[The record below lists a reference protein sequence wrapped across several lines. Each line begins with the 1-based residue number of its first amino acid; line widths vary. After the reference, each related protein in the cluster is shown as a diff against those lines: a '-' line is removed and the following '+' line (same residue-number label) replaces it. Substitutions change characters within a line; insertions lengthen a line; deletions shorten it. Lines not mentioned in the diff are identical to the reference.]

1 MTCAELELLLCDY
14 LDGTLEPERR
24 REVEQH
30 LASCPLCAEVARD
43 AASAAAYL
51 RQVPPVEAPPELVT
65 RILFELGAAGEQAQ
79 RRRGLGAL
87 LRRFAEPVLQPRL
100 AMGMAMTILSI
111 SMLAR
116 FAGISVRQIEP
127 ADLSPVRLWEAVDD
141 KIHRTWAR
149 AVKFYESL
157 RLVYE
162 VRSRLR
168 ELTAPEEESAPPAG
182 EPQAPQDSPGP
193 AAPQRAP

>member
-14 LDGTLEPERR
+14 LDGALEPERR
-24 REVEQH
+24 RQVDQH
-30 LASCPLCAEVARD
+30 LASCSLCAELARD

-51 RQVPPVEAPPELVT
+51 RQVPPVEPPPELVT
-65 RILFELGAAGEQAQ
+65 RILFELGAADQQTGQ
-79 RRRGLGAL
+79 RRGLRAL
-87 LRRFAEPVLQPRL
+87 LARFRDPVLQPRL
-100 AMGMAMTILSI
+100 AMGMAMTILSF

-116 FAGISVRQIEP
+116 FAGISIRQIQP

-141 KIHRTWAR
+141 KVHRTWAR
-149 AVKFYESL
+149 AMKFYESL

-168 ELTAPEEESAPPAG
+168 ELTAPEEEAAVPAG
-182 EPQAPQDSPGP
+182 EPQALQNSPG
-193 AAPQRAP
+193 AAPSQRSP